1 MALCDV
7 GITKADCLLPET
19 GNLVLRSS
27 SEKPRT
33 ASLLPRNDLAIV
45 RPELLRPDTHQK
57 CNHNLIFITVTS
69 RTADIELTGTL
80 GVHRPIKLQ
89 VWMLDAD

>member
-27 SEKPRT
+27 SEKPR
-33 ASLLPRNDLAIV
+33 AVSLLPCIYLAIV
-45 RPELLRPDTHQK
+45 RPVLLRPDTHQK
-57 CNHNLIFITVTS
+57 GNHNLIFITVTS
-69 RTADIELTGTL
+69 RTTDIELTGTL
-80 GVHRPIKLQ
+80 SVHRPKNFKCGC
-89 VWMLDAD
+89 